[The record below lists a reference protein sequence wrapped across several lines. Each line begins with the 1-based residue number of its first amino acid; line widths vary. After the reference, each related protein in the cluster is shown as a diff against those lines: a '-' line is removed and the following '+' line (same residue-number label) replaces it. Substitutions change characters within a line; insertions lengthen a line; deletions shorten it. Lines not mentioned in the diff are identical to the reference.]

1 MLEAKLSFYVQ
12 ILHRVYNSSMPD
24 SPIGRKTV
32 VGLIIIL
39 AGLAV
44 LLALPRFIAPG
55 RFVTADEPSWGKRSA
70 NFFYAISHGDYAST
84 YQSGHPGVTTYW
96 IGSAA
101 YKLRFPKYSR
111 VGQTSLGDTKLLELF
126 RRHGPPL
133 IQVLSTAR
141 TIQAAVIIFTLLV
154 SFFYASS
161 VFNFWYALPGFFI
174 IALDPFHIA
183 HSRVF
188 HTNGLIS
195 SFLFLALLSYLFFL
209 KENRWHGLIVSSIAT
224 SLAIL
229 TVTQGLI
236 FLPVIGLITFLE
248 FWMHRSSLEE
258 PWLRNASKK
267 YLFPF
272 IFWIALIGVVFFLL
286 WPAMWVSPLDS
297 IAYLFNDTFKATVGV
312 INVSENAQGSSSTNP
327 VLFYIKAFLWRS
339 TILVWIGCSLTLFY
353 ILRKNPPSLV
363 RAQRKNV
370 IYLIL
375 FVIIF
380 TLVMSLGAKKYDRY
394 LLPVFPPLDLIAGIG
409 WIVAADWLNT
419 RFFNLQSNLMRY
431 GTIAILLFVQL
442 MVIIPHHPYYLTYF
456 NPILGSPE
464 EVIRDNMDT
473 GWGEGLSEAAIYLR
487 QKPEIQDN
495 RVIAWFPL
503 AFNWYSA
510 SLGFTADPIYLDNEI
525 SDWRLKD
532 YLSADYAVI
541 YINQWQRNYP
551 KKLMDH
557 LENLSPEHTVSING
571 IDYVRIY
578 NLNK

>member
-1 MLEAKLSFYVQ
+1 
-12 ILHRVYNSSMPD
+12 
-24 SPIGRKTV
+24 
-32 VGLIIIL
+32 
-39 AGLAV
+39 
-44 LLALPRFIAPG
+44 
-55 RFVTADEPSWGKRSA
+55 
-70 NFFYAISHGDYAST
+70 
-84 YQSGHPGVTTYW
+84 
-96 IGSAA
+96 
-101 YKLRFPKYSR
+101 
-111 VGQTSLGDTKLLELF
+111 
-126 RRHGPPL
+126 
-133 IQVLSTAR
+133 
-141 TIQAAVIIFTLLV
+141 
-154 SFFYASS
+154 
-161 VFNFWYALPGFFI
+161 
-174 IALDPFHIA
+174 
-183 HSRVF
+183 
-188 HTNGLIS
+188 
-195 SFLFLALLSYLFFL
+195 
-209 KENRWHGLIVSSIAT
+209 
-224 SLAIL
+224 
-229 TVTQGLI
+229 
-236 FLPVIGLITFLE
+236 
-248 FWMHRSSLEE
+248 
-258 PWLRNASKK
+258 
-267 YLFPF
+267 
-272 IFWIALIGVVFFLL
+272 
-286 WPAMWVSPLDS
+286 
-297 IAYLFNDTFKATVGV
+297 
-312 INVSENAQGSSSTNP
+312 